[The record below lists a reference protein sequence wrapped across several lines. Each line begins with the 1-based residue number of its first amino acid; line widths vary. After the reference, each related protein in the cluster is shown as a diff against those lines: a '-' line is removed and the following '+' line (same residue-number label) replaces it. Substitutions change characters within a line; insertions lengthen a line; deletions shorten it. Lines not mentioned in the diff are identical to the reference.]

1 MKQIRK
7 ISFFFLFMMM
17 QIPLVYAQ
25 NDLNVIQGK
34 WLEYTDARNSLYRYL
49 TQQAYDQLG
58 IREKKINEISS
69 LGEWQGRQKFISS
82 ALLESAGPFPQK
94 TPLNPRITRTIEKKD
109 YRVQH
114 IIFESVPGFYVT
126 SSLYLPAGM
135 KKNSKL
141 PCIIYCSGHSG
152 DGYRSD
158 VYQHVILNLVK
169 KGFIVF
175 AFDPVGQGE
184 RLEYY
189 DQDAKKSVLGGPT
202 SEHSYP
208 GAQAFLTGSS
218 QARYMIWDGIRAV
231 DYLLTRK
238 EVDPSRIGITGR
250 SGGGTQ
256 SAFIAAYDDRIY
268 AAAPENYITNYKRLL
283 QTIGPQDAE
292 QNIFNFISRG
302 LDHPDFLIVRAP
314 KPALMITTSNDMF
327 SMQGVRETENEVSR
341 IYESFGKPGN
351 FSRVEDDAPHASTK
365 KNREAMYAFFQKF
378 LNNPGNPADEDVP
391 TLTKEEMMV
400 TPTGQLSTSLKGET
414 VFTLNQKEAN
424 ELEARLNT
432 SRKDN
437 SAFLSEVKAN
447 AKMLS
452 GYREPA
458 ENDKPVFAG
467 RVLRKD
473 YSIEQYFVK
482 GEGDYIIP
490 YLLFKPAVSNG
501 KAMLYLDPEGKSA
514 GAKEGGNIEQ
524 FVKQGITVLAPD
536 LLDAGEMG
544 PGDLHGDAYFKGA
557 SHNMWYASMLIGR
570 SISGI
575 QASDAVKLAS
585 LLRKG
590 EQHYTKISGLA
601 RKTMSPVLL
610 LAAAFSKNIDDIIL
624 LEPYSSFMAVA
635 TERFYN
641 PWFILSTVPAALQ
654 KFDLPDLA
662 SALAPGRMIIAA
674 ATDGSG
680 KKNNTARISADMNV
694 ITESYKKSN
703 ASDQFS
709 ILEDQPDAGTL
720 ARWINK

>member
-1 MKQIRK
+1 MPCIH
-7 ISFFFLFMMM
+7 
-17 QIPLVYAQ
+17 AQ
-25 NDLNVIQGK
+25 DDLNVITGK

-49 TQQAYDQLG
+49 TQQAYDLLDM
-58 IREKKINEISS
+58 REKKINEIRSVS
-69 LGEWQGRQKFISS
+69 EWQARQKFISS
-82 ALLESAGPFPQK
+82 TLLESEGPFPQK

-114 IIFESVPGFYVT
+114 IIYESVPGFYVT

-158 VYQHVILNLVK
+158 VYQHVILNLVR

-189 DQDAKKSVLGGPT
+189 DQNSNKSLVGGPT

-238 EVDPSRIGITGR
+238 EIDPSRIGITGR

-292 QNIFNFISRG
+292 QNIFNFIAKG

-314 KPALMITTSNDMF
+314 KPTLMITTSNDMF
-327 SMQGVRETENEVSR
+327 SMQGVRETEKEVTR
-341 IYESFGKPGN
+341 IYESYGKPEN
-351 FSRVEDDAPHASTK
+351 FSRTEDDAPHASTK

-391 TLTKEEMMV
+391 PLTKEEMMV

-424 ELEARLNT
+424 DLESRLNA

-437 SAFLSEVKAN
+437 SFLSGVITN
-447 AKMLS
+447 AKKLS
-452 GYREPA
+452 GYHEPA

-473 YSIEQYFVK
+473 YSIEKYFVK

-490 YLLFKPAVSNG
+490 YLLFKPSAANG

-514 GAKEGGNIEQ
+514 GAKEGGDIEQ
-524 FVKQGITVLAPD
+524 YVKQGITVLAPD

-557 SHNMWYASMLIGR
+557 SHNMWYASMLVGR
-570 SISGI
+570 SIAGI
-575 QASDAVKLAS
+575 QAGDAAKLAS
-585 LLRKG
+585 LLKNDG
-590 EQHYTKISGLA
+590 HYTKISGLA

-624 LEPYSSFMAVA
+624 VEPYSSFMAVA

-654 KFDLPDLA
+654 NFDLPDIA
-662 SALAPGRMIIAA
+662 ATHAPGKMMIAG

-680 KKNNTARISADMNV
+680 KKDNSARITADMNI
-694 ITESYKKSN
+694 ITEAYKKSN
-703 ASDQFS
+703 SSAQLIISD
-709 ILEDQPDAGTL
+709 DQPDAGSL
-720 ARWINK
+720 AAWINR